1 MDLHVVVQPA
11 LVQEVVGDVIAA
23 DAKGNARKVS
33 AGDQLNKDEILI
45 TVNHSSVTI
54 LFNGQATVVDQNCI
68 TCFSN
73 ASPDSESSVDLV
85 QFPIE
90 GEINADLSLLD
101 EVSFDADNIAAIQQA
116 ILDG

>member
-54 LFNGQATVVDQNCI
+54 LLNGQAT
-68 TCFSN
+68 
-73 ASPDSESSVDLV
+73 
-85 QFPIE
+85 
-90 GEINADLSLLD
+90 
-101 EVSFDADNIAAIQQA
+101 
-116 ILDG
+116 